1 MTISFHDIELNLCLN
16 LLGSMQS
23 HNSEA
28 NDVPDADSPP
38 TFQSGILMKPK
49 QKLFA
54 TMDKASGTSP
64 RDNLEVMDLGFFILP
79 NALLVAGLGCSLL
92 AFIAEYFYFH
102 GYKKLAVPIS
112 QSQKMNKM

>member
-1 MTISFHDIELNLCLN
+1 MTIDFLDIELNLCLN
-16 LLGSMQS
+16 LLGSMRS

-79 NALLVAGLGCSLL
+79 NALLAFGLGCSLL
-92 AFIAEYFYFH
+92 AFIVEYFYFH
-102 GYKKLAVPIS
+102 GTAAPIS